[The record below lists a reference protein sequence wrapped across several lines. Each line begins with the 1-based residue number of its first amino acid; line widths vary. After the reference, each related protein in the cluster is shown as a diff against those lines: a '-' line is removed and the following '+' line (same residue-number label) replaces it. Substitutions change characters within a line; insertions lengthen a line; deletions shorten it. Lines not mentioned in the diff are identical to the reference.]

1 MNCVKNAN
9 FQSQTKHDFIFCGFL
24 RVTVSLSK
32 YSMNKLFLPRIQQ
45 AKKGLKNVTIKILF
59 FWLRNNKKI
68 ARRQTGKTFFASLY
82 RTFSYRPPHF
92 LYRTFYRD
100 QLAEPYTSNLCTVS
114 KVNSF

>member
-59 FWLRNNKKI
+59 FGFETIKKLLADKRGSTI
-68 ARRQTGKTFFASLY
+68 LS
-82 RTFSYRPPHF
+82 F
-92 LYRTFYRD
+92 LYF
-100 QLAEPYTSNLCTVS
+100 C
-114 KVNSF
+114 F